1 MGSDTPHAGAR
12 RHALARAG
20 TRMWAGILAAM
31 ALMSLFFSWNDPLG
45 REVHWG
51 PDAVTEV

>member
-45 REVHWG
+45 REVHWV
-51 PDAVTEV
+51 PDAVAEV